1 MEDTNTESL
10 ECTDFYEQAYN
21 VLQNIENSLTEITKE
36 KPGLRYEETVSI
48 ALFKNK
54 SCIIELGN
62 RCKQTTM
69 YKSVGYV
76 GEQMHA
82 NTSDVEIFTIMVRKI
97 SSSTA
102 QVFAVGAVVL
112 MAPILADKLEKRTE

>member
-69 YKSVGYV
+69 YKSVG
-76 GEQMHA
+76 
-82 NTSDVEIFTIMVRKI
+82 
-97 SSSTA
+97 
-102 QVFAVGAVVL
+102 
-112 MAPILADKLEKRTE
+112 

>member
-1 MEDTNTESL
+1 
-10 ECTDFYEQAYN
+10 
-21 VLQNIENSLTEITKE
+21 
-36 KPGLRYEETVSI
+36 
-48 ALFKNK
+48 
-54 SCIIELGN
+54 
-62 RCKQTTM
+62 
-69 YKSVGYV
+69 
-76 GEQMHA
+76 MHA